1 MNRAISLPLKGA
13 AWLLLVLALPFAN
26 AQDMNKTAPQ
36 TFVSE
41 ASAAG
46 VAEIEA
52 GKMALEKSTAA
63 DVKVFAKQ
71 MIDDHG
77 KVNAELRSLAERKKL
92 EVEDDASLTDKA
104 KATLLDLRDASF
116 DPAYANN
123 QVAAHES
130 RGTLHPG
137 RRQPDRP
144 GTAGLRQDPSAGPEA
159 SPGDGPRTGQGAPI
173 QVTPRGRSLARHEFQ
188 PVVAGTGLHP
198 ADARPG
204 LGLPAPAAGQH
215 VVHLPAV
222 RPGHRPGRAACLAQW
237 PGGHQRLVRTPRR
250 GGPADLAVH
259 RRPQAAPAAALAGL
273 DRRLAAGRTG
283 PARLYPRPDP
293 GRAFP
298 VRPGL
303 GLALLVAAI
312 LAPTD
317 PVLASDIQVNHAGD
331 DDRLRYAVSGEAGLN
346 DGIAFPSSSP
356 PCC

>member
-1 MNRAISLPLKGA
+1 MRCAEVPAFFPCHANGVDHEQSNQPSLKGA

-123 QVAAHES
+123 QVAAHEK
-130 RGTLHPG
+130 PWNC
-137 RRQPDRP
+137 
-144 GTAGLRQDPSAGPEA
+144 
-159 SPGDGPRTGQGAPI
+159 SPRPRT
-173 QVTPRGRSLARHEFQ
+173 T
-188 PVVAGTGLHP
+188 
-198 ADARPG
+198 
-204 LGLPAPAAGQH
+204 
-215 VVHLPAV
+215 
-222 RPGHRPGRAACLAQW
+222 
-237 PGGHQRLVRTPRR
+237 
-250 GGPADLAVH
+250 
-259 RRPQAAPAAALAGL
+259 
-273 DRRLAAGRTG
+273 
-283 PARLYPRPDP
+283 
-293 GRAFP
+293 
-298 VRPGL
+298 
-303 GLALLVAAI
+303 
-312 LAPTD
+312 
-317 PVLASDIQVNHAGD
+317 
-331 DDRLRYAVSGEAGLN
+331 
-346 DGIAFPSSSP
+346 
-356 PCC
+356 

>member
-41 ASAAG
+41 ASATG

-123 QVAAHES
+123 QVAAHEK
-130 RGTLHPG
+130 PWNC
-137 RRQPDRP
+137 
-144 GTAGLRQDPSAGPEA
+144 
-159 SPGDGPRTGQGAPI
+159 SPRPRT
-173 QVTPRGRSLARHEFQ
+173 T
-188 PVVAGTGLHP
+188 
-198 ADARPG
+198 
-204 LGLPAPAAGQH
+204 
-215 VVHLPAV
+215 
-222 RPGHRPGRAACLAQW
+222 
-237 PGGHQRLVRTPRR
+237 
-250 GGPADLAVH
+250 
-259 RRPQAAPAAALAGL
+259 
-273 DRRLAAGRTG
+273 
-283 PARLYPRPDP
+283 
-293 GRAFP
+293 
-298 VRPGL
+298 
-303 GLALLVAAI
+303 
-312 LAPTD
+312 
-317 PVLASDIQVNHAGD
+317 
-331 DDRLRYAVSGEAGLN
+331 
-346 DGIAFPSSSP
+346 
-356 PCC
+356 

>member
-26 AQDMNKTAPQ
+26 AQDMNKTALQ

-123 QVAAHES
+123 QVAAHEKA
-130 RGTLHPG
+130 GTVHPG
-137 RRQPDRP
+137 RGQPDRP
-144 GTAGLRQDPSAGPEA
+144 ELRGIRQDPSAGPEA
-159 SPGDGPRTGQGAPI
+159 SPGDGPRAGQGAPI
-173 QVTPRGRSLARHEFQ
+173 K
-188 PVVAGTGLHP
+188 
-198 ADARPG
+198 
-204 LGLPAPAAGQH
+204 
-215 VVHLPAV
+215 
-222 RPGHRPGRAACLAQW
+222 
-237 PGGHQRLVRTPRR
+237 
-250 GGPADLAVH
+250 
-259 RRPQAAPAAALAGL
+259 
-273 DRRLAAGRTG
+273 
-283 PARLYPRPDP
+283 
-293 GRAFP
+293 
-298 VRPGL
+298 
-303 GLALLVAAI
+303 
-312 LAPTD
+312 
-317 PVLASDIQVNHAGD
+317 
-331 DDRLRYAVSGEAGLN
+331 
-346 DGIAFPSSSP
+346 
-356 PCC
+356 